1 MSADLIVID
10 DGTLTP
16 NPSSDYEKF
25 RVRTVLVRADGA
37 QPVRIS
43 GPDAVIQALK
53 PLCLRL
59 AEPRVLICCLGSNN
73 LLLAVRS
80 MSFFDPVVN
89 AIDET
94 ALSVG
99 APAVIVAGVTPNQ
112 PDEEFYRWTN
122 DLRALAK
129 RHRETCAGTAILD
142 FLVVHP
148 GGGYS
153 LGVD

>member
-16 NPSSDYEKF
+16 NPPSDYEKF
-25 RVRTVLVRADGA
+25 RVRTVLVRAEGA
-37 QPVRIS
+37 QPVRVS
-43 GPDAVIQALK
+43 SADAILQALQ
-53 PLCLRL
+53 PLCRRL

-80 MSFFDPVVN
+80 MSFFDAIVP

-99 APAVIVAGVTPNQ
+99 APAVIVAGVTPTQ

-122 DLRALAK
+122 DLRALAR
-129 RHRETCAGTAILD
+129 RHRETCAGTTVLD